1 MTSPSSW
8 SRYNI
13 ISQVPSYSLF
23 YREVTSAPWMQTAL
37 MTHTSS
43 SQSISVILFTV
54 YIINTSWWSTRFTP
68 ELFFYYLLPPIILE
82 AAYCLHNKHFFDN
95 IRAIL
100 WSVDVDFNDDNY
112 GENVNATHQ
121 VRRCRHHCQ
130 LPPHRNHPCLDTGFH
145 NSLFNNFTTFIWSYE
160 GFHNSIFNF
169 SCDVTYLVLGVNTG
183 FRRQF
188 TVLLILTHLVL
199 GPNSSR
205 RLPPAMF
212 LIDCSIHNSF
222 DVSNNKLFVAF

>member
-145 NSLFNNFTTFIWSYE
+145 NSLFNNFTTFIWSWWR
-160 GFHNSIFNF
+160 FSQFCIQFFLRCDIFGLACKYRF
-169 SCDVTYLVLGVNTG
+169 KEAIYSSFDFDTFG
-183 FRRQF
+183 
-188 TVLLILTHLVL
+188 L
-199 GPNSSR
+199 GPQ
-205 RLPPAMF
+205 
-212 LIDCSIHNSF
+212 
-222 DVSNNKLFVAF
+222 FV

>member
-8 SRYNI
+8 SPCNI

-54 YIINTSWWSTRFTP
+54 YIINTMITTSWWSTRFTP

-112 GENVNATHQ
+112 GENDNVNANHQ

-145 NSLFNNFTTFIWSYE
+145 SSIYSFYLLFLFGLDE
-160 GFHNSIFNF
+160 GFHNSTYIQFFLWSDIFG
-169 SCDVTYLVLGVNTG
+169 LGSKYRFQEAIYSSFDFDTFG
-183 FRRQF
+183 
-188 TVLLILTHLVL
+188 L
-199 GPNSSR
+199 GPQ
-205 RLPPAMF
+205 
-212 LIDCSIHNSF
+212 
-222 DVSNNKLFVAF
+222 FV